1 MDEARSQLLIRK
13 GLLTRARV
21 TGDTRGAGD
30 ARRFRSF
37 ALGTDRPLPPAA
49 PIEHEQPTGVGSARF
64 DQQPTIPRAGHP

>member
-21 TGDTRGAGD
+21 TEDTRGARD
-30 ARRFRSF
+30 APRFRSF

-49 PIEHEQPTGVGSARF
+49 PIEHEQPTGGWR
-64 DQQPTIPRAGHP
+64 RALRPAVDHP